1 MLWPVDLPLAPVLR
15 SIDSAG
21 TLIPLFADFTAVGSE
36 EVPRGAGLRPPLKRL
51 VRFSRKPLSQRCLI
65 EGSRKEPARSICP
78 PVSGPSSLPPDW
90 ASERVSSGHDV
101 RVFHSTNLSASWT
114 LLTPSPSRTD
124 HLCQPTSPAHP
135 AAARAVTRLSPG
147 LKYYSVVRLLAAHP
161 FPLRLSTYRVGYPG
175 ATRKHDEPSWGHV
188 QIFRTVPLAN
198 TLVRRVGKN
207 AFAAIVPARPC
218 PVFGRPIR
226 HGVAP
231 STTARYFSASP
242 SDSTSRW
249 TPCPPVVSRQ

>member
-1 MLWPVDLPLAPVLR
+1 MALTLSFPV
-15 SIDSAG
+15 SH
-21 TLIPLFADFTAVGSE
+21 
-36 EVPRGAGLRPPLKRL
+36 RPPLPTDFPGPPGRRL
-51 VRFSRKPLSQRCLI
+51 RSHPTFTGLEVLFGCPI
-65 EGSRKEPARSICP
+65 ARRA
-78 PVSGPSSLPPDW
+78 SLPT
-90 ASERVSSGHDV
+90 S
-101 RVFHSTNLSASWT
+101 
-114 LLTPSPSRTD
+114 
-124 HLCQPTSPAHP
+124 LCA
-135 AAARAVTRLSPG
+135 
-147 LKYYSVVRLLAAHP
+147 
-161 FPLRLSTYRVGYPG
+161 YRVGYPG
-175 ATRKHDEPSWGHV
+175 ATREHDEPSWGRV

-249 TPCPPVVSRQ
+249 TPCPPVVSRYAAALGRVIHTRRLGGGILVHPSRFRPQSSALDCSRIRFDEGICEPGLPIDARKHPGARARTCRNASP